1 MLITNAKK
9 TEGEWDFD
17 LQLRDEEVDYLV
29 NFAVANL
36 LQAGTI
42 TVQEKAEQQEV
53 DLSSGNE
60 TLN

>member
-42 TVQEKAEQQEV
+42 AVEEKAEQQEV